1 MIENLKGLY
10 ETVNYKSNTHLRL
23 YNNDES
29 ENYPEHWHTPI
40 EIIMPVRSTY
50 TAYLG
55 KERIDLDTNDILLIC
70 PGIIHSLESPES
82 GMRIIFQ
89 AEIDLL
95 REIKEVESMLGLI
108 APAILI
114 TPETAPEIHEET
126 KRLLLEINEEYQS
139 SRPLSSTSIYAKIL
153 SMFVIIGRNYT
164 DNVKRFDAGNQKQK
178 EYTEKFID
186 ICNYI
191 NEHCTEDLTLD
202 DIAGIAGFS
211 KYHFSRL
218 FKQFTNI
225 TFYKYLNQKRI
236 SYAVSLLADPSISIT
251 EVALR
256 SGFSSLSAFIRM
268 FKIIKQC
275 TPTEFRNM
283 YHTTC

>member
-55 KERIDLDTNDILLIC
+55 KERIDLNTNDILLIC

-108 APAILI
+108 TPAILI

-126 KRLLLEINEEYQS
+126 RRLLLEINEEYQS

-164 DNVKRFDAGNQKQK
+164 NNVKRFDAGNQKQK
-178 EYTEKFID
+178 EYTDKFID

-202 DIAGIAGFS
+202 NIAGIAGFS

-218 FKQFTNI
+218 FKQFTNC